1 MDTERDGPEL
11 KPGEPNGTKPGWTR
25 LALAIVIAPLVLAA
39 VLTLAAYVIAGI
51 AELGRAGALER
62 TREAGAA
69 FFLFLPLF
77 SVTVG
82 LAGVLALRRLGWHG
96 GLAWLVSGA
105 ILGAL
110 SAAGLG
116 LIGAQGLVGTHVA
129 IFAVL
134 GLCLFALIRQIAGIR
149 TR

>member
-1 MDTERDGPEL
+1 MEAERDARER
-11 KPGEPNGTKPGWTR
+11 EPNDAKPGWTR

-51 AELGRAGALER
+51 AELGRAGVLAR

-82 LAGVLALRRLGWHG
+82 LIGVLALRRLEWRG
-96 GLAWLVSGA
+96 GISWLVAGA
-105 ILGAL
+105 FLGAL

-116 LIGAQGLVGTHVA
+116 LVGGQGIVDSHVA

-134 GLCLFALIRQIAGIR
+134 GLCLFALIRLIAGIR
-149 TR
+149 SR